1 VLVSDPRVKTVVPA
15 SKVFEPFI
23 VRTPAPLLLKFPPLR
38 AIDEVIVGAVKEFP
52 PEIKIVLVASAA
64 TGVSPRQNT

>member
-1 VLVSDPRVKTVVPA
+1 M
-15 SKVFEPFI
+15 
-23 VRTPAPLLLKFPPLR
+23 LKFPPLR